1 MALVQKIQPK
11 KNELIGLWRFE
22 ESVKELMKKVAS
34 LHFSDRKVKTI
45 TSDARKIEW
54 LSTRLLIQEL
64 LPKNKAD
71 VIYDENG
78 KPHLEEKNPF
88 ISISHSKG
96 MCALFLSDVPNGI
109 DLQIYNSR
117 IKTIENKF
125 LNPSEIELIEH
136 EEEDLHYFWCA
147 KEAVFKAH
155 GRKKIFLKDHIF
167 ITHIN
172 RFKKTIQ
179 AILIDGDYR
188 QEFTMNYL
196 KIENYYLVY
205 TTNV

>member
-1 MALVQKIQPK
+1 MALVQIYQPDNNSK
-11 KNELIGLWRFE
+11 IGLWRFE
-22 ESVKELMKKVAS
+22 ESLADLKKKVEK
-34 LHFSDRKVKTI
+34 LHFNQQKLFTI

-64 LPKNKAD
+64 LTKNTSD
-71 VIYDENG
+71 IIYDENG
-78 KPHLEEKNPF
+78 KPHLDQNTPF

-96 MCALFLSDVPNGI
+96 MCALFLSDQPNGI

-125 LNPSEIELIEH
+125 LNPSEILLLND
-136 EEEDLHYFWCA
+136 EEDDLHYFWGA

-155 GRKKIFLKDHIF
+155 GRKKIYLKDNIF
-167 ITHIN
+167 ISHIS
-172 RFKKTIQ
+172 RTAKTMH
-179 AILIDGDYR
+179 AMLIDGDFR
-188 QEFTMNYL
+188 QEYTLKYL

-205 TTNV
+205 TMND

>member
-1 MALVQKIQPK
+1 MALVQTIQSK
-11 KNELIGLWRFE
+11 KNELIGLWKFN
-22 ESVKELMKKVAS
+22 ESLTELNEKVAP
-34 LHFSDRKVKTI
+34 LHFNKQKLYTI

-64 LPKNKAD
+64 LPNNTGD
-71 VIYDENG
+71 VVYDENG
-78 KPHLEEKNPF
+78 KPHLEGKNPF

-96 MCALFLSDVPNGI
+96 MCALFLSDIPNGI

-117 IKTIENKF
+117 IKTIEDKF
-125 LNPSEIELIEH
+125 LNPSEIKLIKN

-155 GRKKIFLKDHIF
+155 GRKKIYLKDHIF
-167 ITHIN
+167 IRSIN
-172 RFKKTIQ
+172 RYKKTIQ
-179 AILIDGDYR
+179 ATLVDGNFKKDYS
-188 QEFTMNYL
+188 MNYL

-205 TTNV
+205 TTID